1 MLNFILFVNL
11 FGIYYLILCNLGM
24 IKFLWVCVCNLKK
37 KWVWYVCK
45 CMYNVEVNCIRKELI
60 KDFMF
65 KNCLLLFIVVLI
77 FEVRFYDE

>member
-1 MLNFILFVNL
+1 
-11 FGIYYLILCNLGM
+11 M

-37 KWVWYVCK
+37 KK
-45 CMYNVEVNCIRKELI
+45 NELYNVEVNCIGKELI